1 MEKLIL
7 FDGDCNFCDR
17 SVQFIIARDPKGHF
31 KFASLQSNISKNRLR
46 NFDIPK
52 DLDTMVLIE
61 DNKCYIKSTAA
72 LRICKQLKGL
82 WKLFYIFVIIPRPIR
97 DVFYEFIAKN
107 RYKWFGRKKSCELPS
122 PEVRKR
128 FLTDGN

>member
-61 DNKCYIKSTAA
+61 DNKCYIRSTAA

-97 DVFYEFIAKN
+97 DVFYGIIAKN